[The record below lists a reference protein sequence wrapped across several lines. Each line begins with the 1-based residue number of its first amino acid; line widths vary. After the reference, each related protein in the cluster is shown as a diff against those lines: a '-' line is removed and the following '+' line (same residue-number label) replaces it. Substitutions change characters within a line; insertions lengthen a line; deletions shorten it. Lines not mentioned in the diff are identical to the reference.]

1 MFARCRGSRTRTSGD
16 ARSGAVVTPLA
27 RRIRAIADAAR
38 RWEDADFPT
47 RVRATRALVERTGY
61 TEPVVEYALDALFGS
76 ITAAA
81 LGDTIAGEIG
91 SLDALDAFV
100 ARPGRPGVRYVAR
113 ERVAIVSSDTTIGVA
128 IPALVFALCAGC
140 DVIVKDRTDRLVNA
154 FAETLAEELPEFA
167 TRVMAFSWDG
177 ADEVASRAQLA
188 DMDVVVAYG
197 RTRTLAAIRG
207 LLRPD
212 ARFVPYG
219 HRTSVGYVSTR
230 SLADERDATS
240 VALGAAR
247 DALLYDGDGCLS
259 LHVLFVESGAVID
272 PRAFARALSEACDR
286 TAVEFPAGYAELD
299 PAAAAYRR
307 TALFR
312 ASQGEGAAFTGI
324 VAPHLVV
331 LDPPRDEPPPLLR
344 RTIAVYSV
352 AGPDH
357 ALAFLR
363 QHALALE
370 AIAFDGVSPRDD
382 LIALAAA
389 SGASRITLLGELQ
402 RPPLAAEHGGVG
414 RILPFVRA
422 IYRA

>member
-1 MFARCRGSRTRTSGD
+1 
-16 ARSGAVVTPLA
+16 
-27 RRIRAIADAAR
+27 
-38 RWEDADFPT
+38 
-47 RVRATRALVERTGY
+47 
-61 TEPVVEYALDALFGS
+61 
-76 ITAAA
+76 
-81 LGDTIAGEIG
+81 
-91 SLDALDAFV
+91 
-100 ARPGRPGVRYVAR
+100 
-113 ERVAIVSSDTTIGVA
+113 
-128 IPALVFALCAGC
+128 
-140 DVIVKDRTDRLVNA
+140 
-154 FAETLAEELPEFA
+154 
-167 TRVMAFSWDG
+167 MAFSWDG